1 MRYAERKRAYNVL
14 YQLTAAQLVEHHS
27 AGEKSDAGVGPA
39 APLVVRD
46 HFLEAD
52 PSVGHAGRCPCLH
65 ETLGEEGPANMMF
78 VDFQQEGRP
87 VLRCSLGAGPV
98 PETYSSSWSE
108 IAPRPDGPYKQPGW
122 DRRSGP
128 KEGVHNVH
136 TPGLRIGSYWFRTR
150 PDCGG
155 FGGAADFQGPE
166 PGSSPTSGTCFPCS
180 GACGPLSVH
189 KLFTCR
195 PLWGPF
201 FVGGPLHWPAA
212 PLDFRQRWRC
222 LLVHG
227 RELR

>member
-136 TPGLRIGSYWFRTR
+136 TLGFGSDRIGPDWAGLRRFSRERRIFNSRNPVR
-150 PDCGG
+150 VPRRAQHDL
-155 FGGAADFQGPE
+155 
-166 PGSSPTSGTCFPCS
+166 SSEGCDVWTLTF
-180 GACGPLSVH
+180 
-189 KLFTCR
+189 
-195 PLWGPF
+195 
-201 FVGGPLHWPAA
+201 
-212 PLDFRQRWRC
+212 
-222 LLVHG
+222 
-227 RELR
+227 

>member
-122 DRRSGP
+122 DRRGGP

-136 TPGLRIGSYWFRTR
+136 TL
-150 PDCGG
+150 G
-155 FGGAADFQGPE
+155 FGSGRTGSGLGRIAEVSGERRIFKGRNPVRVPPRARVFPVQG
-166 PGSSPTSGTCFPCS
+166 
-180 GACGPLSVH
+180 L
-189 KLFTCR
+189 
-195 PLWGPF
+195 
-201 FVGGPLHWPAA
+201 VGL
-212 PLDFRQRWRC
+212 
-222 LLVHG
+222 
-227 RELR
+227 